1 MRNICKK
8 LLFCG
13 ALALSAGAFAG
24 SIVDGVHQCT
34 LSVAGF
40 ANLTNYYVVVTN
52 PGGQTG
58 IAPVNLQSGTTD
70 TGYSVGTVSGTTFTG
85 QSATGKPWLLTINPT
100 TLAMTGTGYNGN
112 GFLSS
117 ITCAKIW

>member
-1 MRNICKK
+1 MRNLFKK

-13 ALALSAGAFAG
+13 ALAVSGGAFAG

-34 LSVAGF
+34 FSLAGF

-52 PGGQTG
+52 SNGQTG
-58 IAPVNLQSGTTD
+58 IAPVNLQAGTTD
-70 TGYSVGTVSGTTFTG
+70 TGYSVGTISGNTFTG
-85 QSATGKPWLLTINPT
+85 VNTTGKPLNLSINPT

-112 GFLSS
+112 SLLSS
-117 ITCAKIW
+117 ITCSKIW